1 MVEIRIHLP
10 IAEKNGMPNVNNT
23 NGYSN
28 QINSA
33 GSSSRPYASRSL
45 HYQPSNFQQQ
55 QQQQQQLSYQSVPE
69 LRRIDDNVIRL
80 PRGPDGTTGF
90 MLKR

>member
-1 MVEIRIHLP
+1 MQYIYR
-10 IAEKNGMPNVNNT
+10 IAEKNGMPNVSNT
-23 NGYSN
+23 NGYSS

-33 GSSSRPYASRSL
+33 GSSSRSYATRSL
-45 HYQPSNFQQQ
+45 NLQQQ
-55 QQQQQQLSYQSVPE
+55 QQQQKSSYQSVPE

>member
-1 MVEIRIHLP
+1 MLSPYRTHLP
-10 IAEKNGMPNVNNT
+10 IADKNGMPNVSNT
-23 NGYSN
+23 NGYST
-28 QINSA
+28 QINTA
-33 GSSSRPYASRSL
+33 GTSSRPYATRSL
-45 HYQPSNFQQQ
+45 NLQQQ
-55 QQQQQQLSYQSVPE
+55 QQQKLSYQSVPE